1 MRINQHDIKKYIVKS
16 AAKQDNDLIPRESI
30 NLYCPIGH
38 TGYGITSSNIASA
51 LHRMGIPVSLFPIGN
66 INTNSEEEK
75 NLLTGLLNNSRK
87 FNYYAPCLKIWHQF
101 DLAPKVGNGKYYTYP
116 FFELDK
122 FASHEVHHLNFSD
135 ILFASSQWA
144 KDVLLNNNVKKP
156 IYIAPLAVDTNI
168 FRCPP
173 KIKIDSKPYTFF
185 NIGKWEKR
193 KSQEFIISAFN
204 AAFSPS
210 DNVQLRLIPQLE
222 TLNEETRKKIF
233 AFIENCPL
241 KDKIQLYSRLSTQY
255 DLASYIWDGDCGLFL
270 SRAEGW
276 NNSILETMAINRPVI
291 VTNYSAHTEYCTKD
305 NSLLV
310 DIDELEIADDG
321 IWFHGQGNW
330 AKLGQKQF
338 DQTVEYMRYV
348 YNNNI
353 RFNPNGLETVK
364 KYTWAKTAKIIYDTM
379 TITGSFYANTT
390 KKRKR
395 R

>member
-1 MRINQHDIKKYIVKS
+1 MITNQMIEASNKMKAGVDDIMPI
-16 AAKQDNDLIPRESI
+16 ESI
-30 NLYCPIGH
+30 NLYSPIGH
-38 TGYGITSSNIASA
+38 TGYGITSSNIAIA
-51 LHRMGIPVSLFPIGN
+51 LHKMGIPISLFPIGN
-66 INTNSEEEK
+66 PTGNSEEDK
-75 NLLTGLLNNSRK
+75 RLFTTLLNNSKK
-87 FNYYAPCLKIWHQF
+87 FNYNAPCLKIWHQF
-101 DLAPKVGNGKYYTYP
+101 ELAQKIGNGKYYTYP
-116 FFELDK
+116 FFELDR
-122 FASHEVHHLNFSD
+122 FAPNELHHLNFSD
-135 ILFASSQWA
+135 VIFASSQWA

-156 IYIAPLAVDTNI
+156 VYVAPLAVDTNI

-173 KIKIDSKPYTFF
+173 KIKLEAKPYTFF

-193 KSQEFIISAFN
+193 KAQEFIISAFS

-210 DNVQLRLIPQLE
+210 DNVELRLIPQLE
-222 TLNEETRKKIF
+222 LFNDETKQKIF
-233 AFIENCPL
+233 AFIDSSPVKN
-241 KDKIQLYSRLSTQY
+241 KIKLYNRLATQY
-255 DLASYIWDGDCGLFL
+255 DLANFIWDGDCGLFV

-291 VTNYSAHTEYCTKD
+291 VTNYSAHTEYCDKN

-310 DIDELEIADDG
+310 DIDEVEVANDG

-348 YNNNI
+348 YHNNI
-353 RFNPNGLETVK
+353 RANPGGLETVK
-364 KYTWAKTAKIIYDTM
+364 KYTWAKTAKTIFDTM